1 MLLEL
6 GIPKLF
12 ADTSKIPEIAKM
24 VDTGAVYGVTTNP
37 LIVTAEAL
45 GKDPDGYYQEVVR
58 KFSHLPVSIQLLDAD
73 TDTLL
78 SQARNYAKLGSNV
91 VVKVPMFPDG
101 RGLHLVNKLLAEGI
115 KVNVTALMTTEQ
127 LSLAL
132 VSGKGSQMKGPNYLS
147 LFFNRIRDG
156 GGSPTLEIKRSRVLL
171 ERCGSGSEIIAGSIR
186 SGQDV
191 TDAFLAGAHIVTV
204 TPKVF
209 WGMISHPKSE
219 EFINQCQAKWTELT
233 QPQIKK

>member
-1 MLLEL
+1 MLAEL

-12 ADTSKIPEIAKM
+12 ADTSKIPEITRM
-24 VDTGAVYGVTTNP
+24 VDTGTVYGVTTNP
-37 LIVTAEAL
+37 LIVTAEAK
-45 GKDPDGYYQEVVR
+45 GESPDGYYQEVVR
-58 KFSHLPVSIQLLDAD
+58 KFPQLPVSIQLLDAN

-91 VVKVPMFPDG
+91 VVKVPMFPDE

-127 LSLAL
+127 LALAL
-132 VSGKGSQMKGPNYLS
+132 ISGRGSQMKGPNYLS

-156 GGSPTLEIKRSRVLL
+156 GGSPTLEIERSRILL
-171 ERCGSGSEIIAGSIR
+171 QRCGAGSEIIAGSIR

-209 WGMISHPKSE
+209 WSMVDHAKSR
-219 EFINQCQAKWTELT
+219 EFIDQCQTK
-233 QPQIKK
+233 